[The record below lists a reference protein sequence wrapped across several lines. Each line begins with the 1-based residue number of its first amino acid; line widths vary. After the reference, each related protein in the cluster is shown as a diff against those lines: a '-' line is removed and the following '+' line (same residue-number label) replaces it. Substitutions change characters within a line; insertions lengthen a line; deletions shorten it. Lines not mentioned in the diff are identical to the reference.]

1 MIETIEY
8 CQYKI
13 TATTNKNVRYVYF
26 SSVVHVNSPSDKK
39 AERAAMS
46 VFKTLVGRG
55 ASVSD
60 AQKKKNLY
68 TKVSIVKSYVDTP
81 SIMMNALVMDTG
93 YVMTHI
99 LNRNERRIFGAS
111 KIERDLK

>member
-1 MIETIEY
+1 MIKTIEY

-13 TATTNKNVRYVYF
+13 TAATDKNVRDVHF
-26 SSVVHVNSPSDKK
+26 SSVVQVNSPADKK

-55 ASVSD
+55 ASVSEV
-60 AQKKKNLY
+60 QKRKNLY
-68 TKVSIVKSYVDTP
+68 TKVSVVKSFGDTPAVLVDT
-81 SIMMNALVMDTG
+81 IVMNTG
-93 YVMTHI
+93 YVMTHV

-111 KIERDLK
+111 KIERDLG